1 MTRSVAVIGAGPG
14 GLIAAR
20 WLLSQG
26 FEPTI
31 FEQGPIL
38 GGQWTGLEGRSGVWP
53 TMHTNTS
60 RIMTAFSDLE
70 HESPLVYPSNRD
82 ILEYLHRYAETFSL
96 TSRVR
101 FGTRVELLRRNGAVW
116 LVGHAGM
123 DESFERV
130 VVASG
135 RFHAPA
141 IPAVPGL
148 DRFAGSSG
156 VISTYDYRQPSI
168 YRGKRVL
175 VAGCAVSA
183 LEIAAELAQL
193 GAARVVVTQRRQRY
207 VLPKFAAGVPSDH
220 RIFTRYGTLASETLP
235 AAEIDRQLKEIVVE
249 AGGSP
254 EQYGAPAPDPSIFAA
269 GVTLNQGYLPLVAE
283 GRITVRPWMES
294 IADSTVTFAD
304 GHAEAF
310 DGIVLG
316 TGFDLCLPFLSE
328 DIRVILNLDAV
339 HLDADRYTFHPD
351 LPGLAFMGMWDQSGG
366 YFVPLELQARWIAY
380 TWGST
385 IPATSETDQRLS
397 IDAYRSRRGMS
408 QKTRMNLVALIF
420 ARAAGVEPH
429 LENWPDLRRA
439 LLFGPLAPSCFRL
452 EGPDALPEAPV
463 RFAREA
469 AAFGAIT
476 SNELTERERSY
487 WSLLERAAAG
497 GAGMA
502 DKVADLRLS
511 RAPRVGELHPAHAG
525 SAAQDRPERSLP
537 HPGTNPAG
545 LDDSGDP

>member
-1 MTRSVAVIGAGPG
+1 MMGSVAVIGAGPG

-31 FEQGPIL
+31 FEQGPML
-38 GGQWTGLEGRSGVWP
+38 GGQWTGLLGRSGVWP

-70 HESPLVYPSNRD
+70 HESDLVYPSNRD
-82 ILEYLHRYAETFSL
+82 ILGYLHRYAETFGL
-96 TSRVR
+96 TSRIR
-101 FGTRVELLRRNGAVW
+101 CGTRVESLRRDDAGW
-116 LVGHAGM
+116 LVGHAGTE
-123 DESFERV
+123 ESFERV

-141 IPAVPGL
+141 IPPVPGL
-148 DRFAGSSG
+148 DAFAGSAG
-156 VISTYDYRQPSI
+156 AISTYQYRGPSA
-168 YRGKRVL
+168 YRGKHVL

-235 AAEIDRQLKEIVVE
+235 AAEIDRQLKETVVE

-254 EQYGAPAPDPSIFAA
+254 EQYGAPAPDPSLFAA
-269 GVTLNQGYLPLVAE
+269 GLTLNQQYLPLVAE
-283 GRITVRPWMES
+283 GRITVRPWIECV
-294 IADSTVTFAD
+294 ADTTVTFAD
-304 GHAEAF
+304 GHTDQF
-310 DGIVLG
+310 DGILFG

-328 DIRVILNLDAV
+328 DIRAILDLDAV

-351 LPGLAFMGMWDQSGG
+351 LPGLAFVGMWDQSGG

-380 TWGST
+380 AWGGT
-385 IPATSETDQRLS
+385 IPATSQTDQRLS
-397 IDAYRSRRGMS
+397 INAYRSKRGMS
-408 QKTRMNLVALIF
+408 QKTRMNLVALTF

-429 LENWPDLRRA
+429 LDNWPDMRRA

-452 EGPDALPEAPV
+452 EGPDALTDAPV

-476 SNELTERERSY
+476 TNDLTERERSY
-487 WSLLERAAAG
+487 WWLVNSAASGAAAVLNTG
-497 GAGMA
+497 C
-502 DKVADLRLS
+502 
-511 RAPRVGELHPAHAG
+511 
-525 SAAQDRPERSLP
+525 
-537 HPGTNPAG
+537 
-545 LDDSGDP
+545 

>member
-1 MTRSVAVIGAGPG
+1 MFNCGNTHAELDPCDSSPMTGSVAVIGAGPG
-14 GLIAAR
+14 GLVAAR

-31 FEQGPIL
+31 FEQGPML
-38 GGQWTGLEGRSGVWP
+38 GGQWTGLDGRSGVWP

-60 RIMTAFSDLE
+60 RIMTAFSDLK
-70 HESPLVYPSNRD
+70 HKGDLAYPPNRD
-82 ILEYLHRYAETFSL
+82 ILDYLHRYAETFSL
-96 TSRVR
+96 TSRIR
-101 FGTRVELLRRNGAVW
+101 FGTRVELLQARRRRMARRPRRQ
-116 LVGHAGM
+116 

-135 RFHAPA
+135 RFHSPA
-141 IPAVPGL
+141 IPPVPGL
-148 DRFAGSSG
+148 DTFAGSAG
-156 VISTYDYRQPSI
+156 VISTYHYRAPSP

-254 EQYGAPAPDPSIFAA
+254 EQYGAPAPDPSLFAA
-269 GVTLNQGYLPLVAE
+269 GVTLNQQYLPLVAE
-283 GRITVRPWMES
+283 GRITVRPWMKS
-294 IADSTVTFAD
+294 VADATVTFAD
-304 GHAEAF
+304 GHAEEF

-328 DIRVILNLDAV
+328 DIRAILNLDAV

-380 TWGST
+380 TWGG
-385 IPATSETDQRLS
+385 TD
-397 IDAYRSRRGMS
+397 
-408 QKTRMNLVALIF
+408 
-420 ARAAGVEPH
+420 P
-429 LENWPDLRRA
+429 
-439 LLFGPLAPSCFRL
+439 
-452 EGPDALPEAPV
+452 
-463 RFAREA
+463 
-469 AAFGAIT
+469 
-476 SNELTERERSY
+476 
-487 WSLLERAAAG
+487 
-497 GAGMA
+497 A
-502 DKVADLRLS
+502 DK
-511 RAPRVGELHPAHAG
+511 
-525 SAAQDRPERSLP
+525 
-537 HPGTNPAG
+537 
-545 LDDSGDP
+545 